1 MPPRAGD
8 RCPLCGASLTA
19 LGLLDTADELLDGER
34 AIVAG
39 RCPHC
44 QGRLEIMMGAERLDI
59 GYLDRGGRFDV
70 VQSLPCPGLVA
81 LRQTDGETLTVSAGG
96 SRYRYACVD

>member
-1 MPPRAGD
+1 
-8 RCPLCGASLTA
+8 LLTPDE
-19 LGLLDTADELLDGER
+19 LLAAAEELLDGER

-44 QGRLEIMMGAERLDI
+44 QGRLEIMLGVECLDI

-70 VQSLPCPGLVA
+70 VQSLACPGLVA

-96 SRYRYACVD
+96 SRYRYACAD